1 MKRIREYTM
10 NLKKEYLS
18 FTGDTEDLQILH
30 HDEKF
35 AELALIF
42 PNVNSILIPK
52 KLETN
57 LRKYVSKELLKAI
70 DPDINVAVEKCL
82 VLVSNLAS
90 TYYTDDRWKR
100 LNSKILHEQTK
111 NKDNT
116 FIYSKII
123 EVLKEGTSTGTMLEV
138 DEHYA
143 KGRDSRKYKLP
154 DSYFKP
160 GLNEYFIKN
169 SGIIQTRNRIYYRL
183 INEAQDNPICN
194 NLLKMYQRIELPAS
208 KELLAVGK
216 KLIKENYTTKKGKI
230 LTMRNKHTDNYWK
243 DVDNRSFV
251 ENNIEIFEYLTN
263 RGFMIPSAGDERSGG
278 RVVDSF
284 TLMPSWIRNEISIDS
299 KKLVECDF
307 RALHPNIAMHL
318 YNGKHEFLTHEKIA
332 KTTGIDLKEVKI
344 EHLSFFNKNWYSMM
358 ESPLF
363 GYYSKHEPDMLQQ
376 IYNDK
381 KEHGYK
387 ITSKKMFKLEVEI
400 MTEVIKY
407 LNSVGVYVLYV
418 YDALLCEEKDKTLV
432 IETMNRIIL
441 EHGVK
446 TNVKMETSAEFE
458 VECAIENHDNGV
470 ETIADDNDTKRMT
483 IKEYFKRFEIKF
495 GSYITESSLD
505 LHKSVLSEFYT
516 YIDEIPEEHKNNC
529 FVETCIDGVFGKQK
543 LFK

>member
-1 MKRIREYTM
+1 MKRIREYQM

-18 FTGDTEDLQILH
+18 LSGDTEDLQILH

-35 AELALIF
+35 AELNLIF

-138 DEHYA
+138 DERYA
-143 KGRDSRKYKLP
+143 KGKDSRKYRIP

-183 INEAQDNPICN
+183 INEANENPICN
-194 NLLKMYQRIELPAS
+194 NLLKMYQRIVLPTS
-208 KELLAVGK
+208 NELLVIGK
-216 KLIKENYTTKKGKI
+216 KMVKERYTTKKGKI
-230 LTMRNKHTDNYWK
+230 LTMRNKHDNSYWI
-243 DVDNRSFV
+243 DADNRSFV
-251 ENNIEIFEYLTN
+251 EDNIKLFEYLTN
-263 RGFMIPSAGDERSGG
+263 RGFMIPTAGGEKSGG

-284 TLMPSWIRNEISIDS
+284 TLMPSWIRNEITIGS
-299 KKLVECDF
+299 KKLAECDF

-318 YNGKHEFLTHEKIA
+318 YNGKHKFLTHEEIA
-332 KTTGIDLKEVKI
+332 KITGIDLKEVKI
-344 EHLSFFNKNWYSMM
+344 EHLSFFNKDWNGMM
-358 ESPLF
+358 ASPLF
-363 GYYSKHEPDMLQQ
+363 GYYSKYEPDMLQQ
-376 IYNDK
+376 IYNEK
-381 KEHGYK
+381 KANGYK
-387 ITSKKMFKLEVEI
+387 ITSKKMFAVEVQI
-400 MTEVIKY
+400 MNDVIKY

-418 YDALLCEEKDKTLV
+418 YDALMCEEKDKTLV
-432 IETMNRIIL
+432 VETMNRIIL

-446 TNVKMETSAEFE
+446 TCVKDASAEIQID
-458 VECAIENHDNGV
+458 CAIANHDNGA
-470 ETIADDNDTKRMT
+470 ETIDDDNDTKRIT
-483 IKEYFKRFEIKF
+483 IKEYFKRFGIKY

-516 YIDEIPEEHKNNC
+516 YIDEIPEEHKKNC
-529 FVETCIDGVFGKQK
+529 FVETCIDGAFGKQN

>member
-1 MKRIREYTM
+1 
-10 NLKKEYLS
+10 
-18 FTGDTEDLQILH
+18 
-30 HDEKF
+30 
-35 AELALIF
+35 
-42 PNVNSILIPK
+42 
-52 KLETN
+52 
-57 LRKYVSKELLKAI
+57 
-70 DPDINVAVEKCL
+70 
-82 VLVSNLAS
+82 
-90 TYYTDDRWKR
+90 
-100 LNSKILHEQTK
+100 
-111 NKDNT
+111 
-116 FIYSKII
+116 
-123 EVLKEGTSTGTMLEV
+123 
-138 DEHYA
+138 
-143 KGRDSRKYKLP
+143 
-154 DSYFKP
+154 
-160 GLNEYFIKN
+160 
-169 SGIIQTRNRIYYRL
+169 
-183 INEAQDNPICN
+183 
-194 NLLKMYQRIELPAS
+194 
-208 KELLAVGK
+208 
-216 KLIKENYTTKKGKI
+216 
-230 LTMRNKHTDNYWK
+230 MRNKHNDSYWK
-243 DVDNRSFV
+243 DADNRSFV
-251 ENNIEIFEYLTN
+251 ENNIDIFEYLTN
-263 RGFMIPSAGDERSGG
+263 RGFMIPSTGDERSGG

-284 TLMPSWIRNEISIDS
+284 TLMPSWIRNEITIDN

-307 RALHPNIAMHL
+307 RALHPNLAMYL

>member
-1 MKRIREYTM
+1 MKKTIENQE
-10 NLKKEYLS
+10 NL
-18 FTGDTEDLQILH
+18 DTIQ
-30 HDEKF
+30 
-35 AELALIF
+35 
-42 PNVNSILIPK
+42 
-52 KLETN
+52 
-57 LRKYVSKELLKAI
+57 
-70 DPDINVAVEKCL
+70 DIV
-82 VLVSNLAS
+82 
-90 TYYTDDRWKR
+90 TD
-100 LNSKILHEQTK
+100 IV
-111 NKDNT
+111 
-116 FIYSKII
+116 I
-123 EVLKEGTSTGTMLEV
+123 ENGEI
-138 DEHYA
+138 
-143 KGRDSRKYKLP
+143 KG
-154 DSYFKP
+154 
-160 GLNEYFIKN
+160 IK
-169 SGIIQTRNRIYYRL
+169 TRNRIYYRL

>member
-1 MKRIREYTM
+1 
-10 NLKKEYLS
+10 
-18 FTGDTEDLQILH
+18 
-30 HDEKF
+30 
-35 AELALIF
+35 
-42 PNVNSILIPK
+42 
-52 KLETN
+52 
-57 LRKYVSKELLKAI
+57 
-70 DPDINVAVEKCL
+70 
-82 VLVSNLAS
+82 
-90 TYYTDDRWKR
+90 
-100 LNSKILHEQTK
+100 
-111 NKDNT
+111 
-116 FIYSKII
+116 
-123 EVLKEGTSTGTMLEV
+123 
-138 DEHYA
+138 
-143 KGRDSRKYKLP
+143 
-154 DSYFKP
+154 
-160 GLNEYFIKN
+160 
-169 SGIIQTRNRIYYRL
+169 
-183 INEAQDNPICN
+183 
-194 NLLKMYQRIELPAS
+194 
-208 KELLAVGK
+208 
-216 KLIKENYTTKKGKI
+216 
-230 LTMRNKHTDNYWK
+230 
-243 DVDNRSFV
+243 
-251 ENNIEIFEYLTN
+251 
-263 RGFMIPSAGDERSGG
+263 
-278 RVVDSF
+278 
-284 TLMPSWIRNEISIDS
+284 
-299 KKLVECDF
+299 
-307 RALHPNIAMHL
+307 
-318 YNGKHEFLTHEKIA
+318 
-332 KTTGIDLKEVKI
+332 
-344 EHLSFFNKNWYSMM
+344 M

-495 GSYITESSLD
+495 GSYITESGLD

>member
-1 MKRIREYTM
+1 M

-18 FTGDTEDLQILH
+18 LTGDTEDLQILH

-57 LRKYVSKELLKAI
+57 LRKYVPKELLKAI

-82 VLVSNLAS
+82 VLESNLAS

-100 LNSKILHEQTK
+100 LNSEILHEQTK

-116 FIYSKII
+116 YVYKKIV
-123 EVLKEGTSTGTMLEV
+123 EVLKAGTSTGSMLEV

-143 KGRDSRKYKLP
+143 KGGHSKNYRIP

-160 GLNEYFIKN
+160 GLIEYFIKDN
-169 SGIIQTRNRIYYRL
+169 RIIQSRNKIYYRL
-183 INEAQDNPICN
+183 FNEAMENIICN
-194 NLLKMYQRIELPAS
+194 NLLKLYPRIEIPES

-216 KLIKENYTTKKGKI
+216 KLVKDNYTTKKGKI
-230 LTMRNKHTDNYWK
+230 LTLRNKHINNYWTDADK
-243 DVDNRSFV
+243 RSFV
-251 ENNIEIFEYLTN
+251 EDNIKIFEYLTN
-263 RGFMIPSAGDERSGG
+263 RGFMIPSAGDDKSGG

-284 TLMPSWIRNEISIDS
+284 TLMPSWIRGEITIDG
-299 KKLVECDF
+299 KKLVECDYT
-307 RALHPNIAMHL
+307 ALHPNIAMKL
-318 YNGKHEFLTHEKIA
+318 YGGTQSFLTHQNVA
-332 KTTGIDLKEVKI
+332 KLTGINEKDVKI
-344 EHLSFFNKNWYSMM
+344 EHLSFFNKNWYGMM

-363 GYYSKHEPDMLQQ
+363 DYYAKNEPDMLSR

-381 KEHGYK
+381 KENSHK
-387 ITSKKMFKLEVEI
+387 ITSQKMFIVEVQI
-400 MTEVIKY
+400 MTDVIKY
-407 LNSVGVYVLYV
+407 LNSVGIYVLYV
-418 YDALLCEEKDKTLV
+418 YDALLCEEKDKTV
-432 IETMNRIIL
+432 VVETMNRIIL

-446 TNVKMETSAEFE
+446 TCVKDTSAKIE
-458 VECAIENHDNGV
+458 VECAITDEVDITEENDPN
-470 ETIADDNDTKRMT
+470 RMT
-483 IKEYFKRFEIKF
+483 VAEYFKRFKIKF

-505 LHKSVLSEFYT
+505 LHKNVLTEFYT
-516 YIDEIPEEHKNNC
+516 YIDEIPEEHKTNC
-529 FVETCIDGVFGKQK
+529 QIETCIDGVYGKTN